1 MPATAIIQQLRFE
14 LSAPDTRP
22 ARQLPE
28 RFSRLYHDR
37 LAAILAEEL
46 GRFSPA
52 GPAMLLTHLQVTV
65 PPLAHS
71 RLEQDLPEQFRTALR
86 AALAALPAAMPQP
99 APKAEPLAALA
110 YFLLHGT
117 LPWNAIASNFAP
129 NEALR
134 NALQYHPG
142 ALRELLRRI
151 GGAVAVRQRLARQL
165 TDATLGR
172 LLVLLEPIYAPFI
185 KEYIAQT
192 LAIHQRQA
200 LLTIPQSALRV
211 IVYELVLAD
220 LLLNWHQSF
229 TRQAFLEKQVRGLA
243 AHYSLTYE
251 ELLYRLTTALIGRIV
266 PTTLTATLQALQ
278 RQAQSPARPFA
289 PAPTGPDPN
298 DLSGP
303 DERTGPAPD
312 TVLVYYLRH
321 GFLPHDWSPSHS
333 FAALSAQ
340 LGLVLSQGRA
350 ALYQL
355 GQAAGSEAAAYTLA
369 HRFPLIN
376 QQIVHL
382 LAPGQTRSFLALL
395 AKLTARAALPPA
407 AKRAYEQTL
416 WQRALRH
423 LLATSPST
431 APPKGPVQQWLAR
444 PAGLPAG
451 PAATAYRPLAME
463 VAVLATGPP
472 IGSNPLADPFN
483 KQANALFFAYLLTG
497 TTGSATVHPPLPL
510 ALRQALRRLLQQD
523 AGYLMA
529 FLRQHHG
536 TPSVLRRLGA
546 ITDFD
551 TIAALVAKAQKSRPW
566 YLSGATAAVIK
577 DLLDSSPTTASV
589 NTPQA
594 WLRAAFLYFH
604 LRPEGQLRPPAS
616 AEAGRLHPAGG
627 RLRGQLRPPAPA
639 KAWHRLKD
647 HHQPPQAVEAWLL
660 RRVARHPWLAQLP
673 FFAWLLSTQT
683 TPGAGGQTRYS
694 ARQTGESFTH
704 TNTTKS
710 TDLLGFATTSIDR
723 RAAGAHLHMRALES
737 PENFPIGLRNA
748 GAPLR
753 YLFSIPNYSSG
764 FLAFRPA
771 RLGDQPGVPSFRTR
785 PARPTDGPS
794 GAAAAWRLAG
804 TRPAEALEGLL
815 AYLLNGTAVGPRA
828 LVRAMFRL
836 VLTQQPAALRAVL
849 RRYGPAPG
857 GMSGG
862 MGRRLANIATFAE
875 LARLVPT
882 PAGLTGRQPVG
893 QRALAALD
901 SLAGAEGALLPAGL
915 LFLRA
920 AFLAFHLPP
929 SGTAFSLRDAQ
940 RLAAGYQLPWQ
951 ALLGQVNRLRQRWP
965 ALAATSFFARLW
977 PFTAE
982 APPFAHSATTSFV
995 SQTTSSVSQ
1004 SASHPSP
1011 GYHQRTRL
1019 PVPRSFSV
1027 GSDFP
1032 LQRAGSAAQRL
1043 VPQHSGGQSEEAAAH
1058 EGLLYY
1064 LLHGQAPWWQPTA
1077 PSPSALRRTLAAT
1090 ARQPLIH
1097 SFLQRHALE
1106 APVRHRIAT
1115 LADFSLLHTLTLAT
1129 GPGRQ
1134 QRQLLRP
1141 AFTRLD
1147 QLLRAGPGGSQS
1159 RFHLFLREAYL
1170 TSTLAGPS
1178 PGSQLRTIRQL
1189 VTAAGMSW
1197 RGSLLRVGQLLRQAP
1212 ALAADPFFAL
1222 LLQQLPGN
1230 AAGSRL
1236 AQRSVLVISARALAT
1251 SPAQRLL
1258 PASPSAISA
1267 AASAAAILEHY
1278 LRTGELPP
1286 AYTGASAAS
1295 LVTVLLRSPDAGL
1308 LAHLRP
1314 YLALA
1319 TARHRL
1325 AALVPSSAEFLP
1337 MLRGLSSVAY
1347 QALASLLRDWRR
1359 LQAAGLVRFGT
1370 TPTDLWVE
1378 VLALVQAPLPAHAL
1392 PAALVQALV
1401 RGESTY
1407 ATKLSASILRATE
1420 ALRPGSTAAR
1430 LGATTSGQPASEAL
1444 RLLRLIQR
1452 VTQRGEVRLFSYLA
1466 ALLAAQLKPSENRGP
1481 AASTPTPAEL
1491 PPPLNRQRPLMRPSP
1506 LPPELRPETATY
1518 IANAGLVLVWPFL
1531 TVLFERL
1538 GYVAERQFQ
1547 GIEQMTRAAY
1557 LLQFLATG
1565 EEQPPEHLLA
1575 LNKLLCGVGRT
1586 LPLVRELPLTADEKA
1601 TGESLL
1607 GAVIARWGDVLK
1619 NTSLAG
1625 LRETFLQRPG
1635 KLVWGNDRVTLTV
1648 ETKTVDI
1655 LLDQRPWSIALIK
1668 LPWMALPLYVS
1679 WR

>member
-1 MPATAIIQQLRFE
+1 MSATATIQQLRFE
-14 LSAPDTRP
+14 LNAPDTPP
-22 ARQLPE
+22 ARRLPE
-28 RFSRLYHDR
+28 RFSRLYHDQ

-46 GRFSPA
+46 GRLLPA
-52 GPAMLLTHLQVTV
+52 GPPLQLAHLQVTV

-99 APKAEPLAALA
+99 AQMAEPLATLA

-117 LPWNAIASNFAP
+117 LPWNASATNFAP
-129 NEALR
+129 NEALW
-134 NALQYHPG
+134 NALHYHPG

-185 KEYIAQT
+185 KEYVAQT
-192 LAIHQRQA
+192 LATHQRQA
-200 LLTIPQSALRV
+200 LLAIPQSALQV

-220 LLLNWHQSF
+220 LLLSWHQSF

-243 AHYSLTYE
+243 AHYNLTYE

-278 RQAQSPARPFA
+278 RQAQSAALPL
-289 PAPTGPDPN
+289 APTVAGPNPY
-298 DLSGP
+298 DLSDP
-303 DERTGPAPD
+303 DERPGPAPYA
-312 TVLVYYLRH
+312 VLVYYLRH
-321 GFLPHDWSPSHS
+321 GFLPHDWSLSLS

-340 LGLVLSQGRA
+340 LALVLSQGRA

-355 GQAAGSEAAAYTLA
+355 GQAAGPGATAYTLV
-369 HRFPLIN
+369 HRFPLSN
-376 QQIVHL
+376 QQIVRL

-395 AKLTARAALPPA
+395 VDLTVQATLPPA

-416 WQRALRH
+416 WQQALRH
-423 LLATSPST
+423 LLAIPSAASPQS
-431 APPKGPVQQWLAR
+431 PVLQWLLW
-444 PAGLPAG
+444 PAGLSAG
-451 PAATAYRPLAME
+451 SSVAAYRPSATE
-463 VAVLATGPP
+463 AAVLATGPP
-472 IGSNPLADPFN
+472 IGAARLSESLSDPLN
-483 KQANALFFAYLLTG
+483 KPANALFFVYLLTG
-497 TTGSATVHPPLPL
+497 TTGSTTVQSAPPST
-510 ALRQALRRLLQQD
+510 LRQALRRILQQD
-523 AGYLMA
+523 AGYLVA

-536 TPSVLRRLGA
+536 TRSVLRYLGVIA
-546 ITDFD
+546 DFD
-551 TIAALVAKAQKSRPW
+551 TIAALVAKTQKFRPW
-566 YLSGATAAVIK
+566 YLSGSTGPIIAG
-577 DLLDSSPTTASV
+577 LLDSGPTTAST
-589 NTPQA
+589 NILQA

-604 LRPEGQLRPPAS
+604 LRPEGQQRPPAS
-616 AEAGRLHPAGG
+616 AEA
-627 RLRGQLRPPAPA
+627 
-639 KAWHRLKD
+639 WHRLKD
-647 HHQPPQAVEAWLL
+647 HNQPPRAVEAWLL
-660 RRVARHPWLAQLP
+660 RRVAQHSWLAQLP
-673 FFAWLLSTQT
+673 FFAWLLSAQT
-683 TPGAGGQTRYS
+683 TPDTVEQTQFP
-694 ARQTGESFTH
+694 ARQSSRSFAHANTAKSAES
-704 TNTTKS
+704 
-710 TDLLGFATTSIDR
+710 LGGAKASVDR
-723 RAAGAHLHMRALES
+723 RNAGAQPHQRASES
-737 PENFPIGLRNA
+737 PVNFPIGLRKA
-748 GAPLR
+748 GAQRR
-753 YLFSIPNYSSG
+753 YLFSFPNHSSG
-764 FLAFRPA
+764 FLEFWPM
-771 RLGDQPGVPSFRTR
+771 RLGGQSVAPSFWTR
-785 PARPTDGPS
+785 LANPAAGPS
-794 GAAAAWRLAG
+794 GAVAAWRLTG
-804 TRPAEALEGLL
+804 TQPTEALEGLL

-849 RRYGPAPG
+849 RRYGLAPG

-882 PAGLTGRQPVG
+882 PTGLTGRQPVG

-901 SLAGAEGALLPAGL
+901 SLAGAEGALPPAGL
-915 LFLRA
+915 LYLRA

-940 RLAAGYQLPWQ
+940 RLATGYQLPWP
-951 ALLGQVNRLRQRWP
+951 ALLGQINRLRQRWP

-982 APPFAHSATTSFV
+982 APPFAHSAAASPV
-995 SQTTSSVSQ
+995 YQ
-1004 SASHPSP
+1004 SASHSSP

-1027 GSDFP
+1027 GTDFP
-1032 LQRAGSAAQRL
+1032 LHRAGSAAQRL
-1043 VPQHSGGQSEEAAAH
+1043 VPQHSGSQSEEAAAY

-1077 PSPSALRRTLAAT
+1077 PSPSALRRTLAAA

-1115 LADFSLLHTLTLAT
+1115 LADFSLLHTLILAT

-1178 PGSQLRTIRQL
+1178 PGSQLRTIRHL
-1189 VTAAGMSW
+1189 ALAAGLSW
-1197 RGSLLRVGQLLRQAP
+1197 RGSLWRVGQLLRQSP
-1212 ALAADPFFAL
+1212 ALAADPFFAM
-1222 LLQQLPGN
+1222 LLQQLSGN

-1236 AQRSVLVISARALAT
+1236 PQRPALVTSARAFA
-1251 SPAQRLL
+1251 SSIPRRLL
-1258 PASPSAISA
+1258 TASPSAVSA
-1267 AASAAAILEHY
+1267 AASAADMLEHY

-1286 AYTGASAAS
+1286 AYTGASASS
-1295 LVTVLLRSPDAGL
+1295 LVTVLLRPPDAGL

-1325 AALVPSSAEFLP
+1325 AALVPSAADFLLL
-1337 MLRGLSSVAY
+1337 LRELSPVAY
-1347 QALASLLRDWRR
+1347 LALASLVRDWLR
-1359 LQAAGLVRFGT
+1359 LQTAGLVRFGT

-1378 VLALVQAPLPAHAL
+1378 VLALVQASLPAHAL

-1407 ATKLSASILRATE
+1407 ATSLSASKLRSAE
-1420 ALRPGSTAAR
+1420 ALRPGRVGAE
-1430 LGATTSGQPASEAL
+1430 LGATTNGPPVPEAL

-1466 ALLAAQLKPSENRGP
+1466 ALLAAHVKPSENRGP
-1481 AASTPTPAEL
+1481 TASTPAPAEL

-1506 LPPELRPETATY
+1506 LPPELRPEAATY

-1531 TVLFERL
+1531 TALFERL

-1547 GIEQMTRAAY
+1547 GIEQTTRAAY

-1586 LPLVRELPLTADEKA
+1586 LPLMRELPLIAAEKA

-1635 KLVWGNDRVTLTV
+1635 KLVWADDRVTLTV
-1648 ETKTVDI
+1648 ETKTLDI

-1668 LPWMALPLYVS
+1668 LPWMALPLYVT

>member
-1 MPATAIIQQLRFE
+1 MPVTATIQQLRFE
-14 LSAPDTRP
+14 LNAPETPP

-28 RFSRLYHDR
+28 RFSRLYHDQ
-37 LAAILAEEL
+37 LAAILVDEL

-52 GPAMLLTHLQVTV
+52 GPPLQLAHLQVTV

-71 RLEQDLPEQFRTALR
+71 RLEQDLPEQFRTALQ
-86 AALAALPAAMPQP
+86 AALAALPAEVPQP
-99 APKAEPLAALA
+99 SPTADPLAALA

-117 LPWNAIASNFAP
+117 LPWNAIATNFAP

-134 NALQYHPG
+134 NAVQYHPG

-151 GGAVAVRQRLARQL
+151 GGAEAVRQRLARQL
-165 TDATLGR
+165 TDTTLGR

-192 LAIHQRQA
+192 LATHHRQA

-211 IVYELVLAD
+211 IVYELVLTD

-243 AHYSLTYE
+243 AHYNLTYE
-251 ELLYRLTTALIGRIV
+251 ELLYRLTTTLIGLIV
-266 PTTLTATLQALQ
+266 PTVLTATLQALQ
-278 RQAQSPARPFA
+278 RQAQSPARPLA
-289 PAPTGPDPN
+289 PAATGSNPN

-303 DERTGPAPD
+303 DERTDPAPNA
-312 TVLVYYLRH
+312 VLVYYLRH

-333 FAALSAQ
+333 LAALSAQ
-340 LGLVLSQGRA
+340 LVLVLSQGRA

-355 GQAAGSEAAAYTLA
+355 GQAAGPEAAAYTLA
-369 HRFPLIN
+369 HRFPLSN

-395 AKLTARAALPPA
+395 AELTARAALPPA

-431 APPKGPVQQWLAR
+431 APPQGPVQQWLAQS
-444 PAGLPAG
+444 AWLPVG
-451 PAATAYRPLAME
+451 PAATSCRPSAME

-472 IGSNPLADPFN
+472 IGSIPLADPFN
-483 KQANALFFAYLLTG
+483 KRANTLFFAYLLTG

-510 ALRQALRRLLQQD
+510 ALRQALHRLLQQD
-523 AGYLMA
+523 ADYLMA

-536 TPSVLRRLGA
+536 TPSVLRHLGA

-551 TIAALVAKAQKSRPW
+551 TIAALVAKTQKSRPW
-566 YLSGATAAVIK
+566 YLSGAPAAVIK

-594 WLRAAFLYFH
+594 WFRAAFLYFH
-604 LRPEGQLRPPAS
+604 LRPLGQPRPPAS
-616 AEAGRLHPAGG
+616 AE
-627 RLRGQLRPPAPA
+627 
-639 KAWHRLKD
+639 AWHRLKD
-647 HHQPPQAVEAWLL
+647 HHQPPQAVESWLL
-660 RRVARHPWLAQLP
+660 RRVAQHPWLAQPP
-673 FFAWLLSTQT
+673 FFTWLLSSQT

-704 TNTTKS
+704 SNTTKS
-710 TDLLGFATTSIDR
+710 TDSLGFATTSIDR
-723 RAAGAHLHMRALES
+723 RAAGAHFHKRALES

-748 GAPLR
+748 GAPLL
-753 YLFSIPNYSSG
+753 YLHSIPNYSSG

-771 RLGDQPGVPSFRTR
+771 RLGGRPAVSSFWTR

-836 VLTQQPAALRAVL
+836 VLTQQPAALRAVV

-862 MGRRLANIATFAE
+862 MGLRLANIATFAE

-882 PAGLTGRQPVG
+882 PTGLTGRQPVG

-901 SLAGAEGALLPAGL
+901 SLAGAEGTLPPAGL
-915 LFLRA
+915 LYLRA

-929 SGTAFSLRDAQ
+929 SGSAFSLRNAQ
-940 RLAAGYQLPWQ
+940 RLAARYQLPWP
-951 ALLGQVNRLRQRWP
+951 ALLGQINRLRQRWP

-982 APPFAHSATTSFV
+982 ALPFAHSAAASP
-995 SQTTSSVSQ
+995 VSQ
-1004 SASHPSP
+1004 SASYPSP
-1011 GYHQRTRL
+1011 GYHQQTRL

-1027 GSDFP
+1027 GTDFP
-1032 LQRAGSAAQRL
+1032 LQRAGSAAKRL
-1043 VPQHSGGQSEEAAAH
+1043 VPQHSGGQSEEAAAY

-1077 PSPSALRRTLAAT
+1077 PSPSALRLTLAAA

-1189 VTAAGMSW
+1189 VTAAGLSW
-1197 RGSLLRVGQLLRQAP
+1197 RGSLMRVGQLLRQAP

-1222 LLQQLPGN
+1222 LLQHLPGI

-1236 AQRSVLVISARALAT
+1236 PQRPVLVTSARAFA
-1251 SPAQRLL
+1251 SSIPQRLL
-1258 PASPSAISA
+1258 PASPSAVSV
-1267 AASAAAILEHY
+1267 AASAADMLEHY
-1278 LRTGELPP
+1278 LRTGELPA
-1286 AYTGASAAS
+1286 AYTGASAS
-1295 LVTVLLRSPDAGL
+1295 NLVTVLLRSPDAGL

-1325 AALVPSSAEFLP
+1325 AALVPSAAEFLP
-1337 MLRGLSSVAY
+1337 LLRGLSPVAY
-1347 QALASLLRDWRR
+1347 QALAGLLRDWRR

-1370 TPTDLWVE
+1370 TLADLWVE
-1378 VLALVQAPLPAHAL
+1378 VLALLQVPLPAHAL

-1407 ATKLSASILRATE
+1407 ATNLSASKLRSVE
-1420 ALRPGSTAAR
+1420 ALRPGRVAAE
-1430 LGATTSGQPASEAL
+1430 LGATANGPPVSEAL

-1452 VTQRGEVRLFSYLA
+1452 ITQRGEVRLFSYLA
-1466 ALLAAQLKPSENRGP
+1466 ALLAAQVKPSETRGQ
-1481 AASTPTPAEL
+1481 ATPAEL
-1491 PPPLNRQRPLMRPSP
+1491 PPPPNRPRPLMRPSP
-1506 LPPELRPETATY
+1506 LPPELRPEAATY
-1518 IANAGLVLVWPFL
+1518 ITNAGLVLVWPFL
-1531 TVLFERL
+1531 TALFERL
-1538 GYVAERQFQ
+1538 GYLTERQFQ
-1547 GIEQMTRAAY
+1547 GIEQTTRAAY

-1619 NTSLAG
+1619 NTSLTG

-1635 KLVWGNDRVTLTV
+1635 KLVWGDDRVTLTV

-1668 LPWMALPLYVS
+1668 LPWMVLPLYVT